1 MIITS
6 AQLEAIQSGDLCYVS
21 CDSCGHGELSWVDS
35 LPICLGCGDV
45 LCPSGEGWDFGYG
58 WGEDRRAFG
67 LSYEFKAGDFDSGD

>member
-6 AQLEAIQSGDLCYVS
+6 AQLEAIQSGDLYYMS
-21 CDSCGHGELSWVDS
+21 CDFCGHGELSWVDS
-35 LPICLGCGDV
+35 PSFCPGCGDV

-58 WGEDRRAFG
+58 WCEDRRAFG